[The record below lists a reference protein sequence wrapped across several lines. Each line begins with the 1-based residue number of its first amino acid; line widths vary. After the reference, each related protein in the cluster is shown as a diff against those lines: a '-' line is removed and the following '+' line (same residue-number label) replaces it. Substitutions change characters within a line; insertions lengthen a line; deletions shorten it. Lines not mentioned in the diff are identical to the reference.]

1 MPLDE
6 KKEEGPSEV
15 ITFLGIEIDT
25 INLELRLPQDKLR
38 ELLGILRKW
47 RGMKSCKKRDL
58 ESIVGSLNHAC
69 KAVRAG
75 RSFKRRLQDLM
86 ATVERD
92 DRRVRLNVEARADLE
107 WWYQFRIGW
116 NGTSMIQVGLCETH
130 S

>member
-1 MPLDE
+1 M
-6 KKEEGPSEV
+6 
-15 ITFLGIEIDT
+15 
-25 INLELRLPQDKLR
+25 NN
-38 ELLGILRKW
+38 
-47 RGMKSCKKRDL
+47 CKKRDL

-107 WWYQFRIGW
+107 WWYQFGIGW
-116 NGTSMIQVGLCETH
+116 NSTSMIQAGLCETTPESELVSWTH
-130 S
+130 LDRGDAGPSGVVDGSK